1 MTVVEQDRLVSL
13 RENVSE
19 LAVLPHVIFS
29 ILEPVGPDEPNAF
42 DLDRIVAVDP
52 GFAAKVLVLANSGAF
67 GSSGSVGA
75 LFDAIEILGYRTVR
89 TLAMTAGTFEM
100 FVGKNDPYSLR
111 RRRWWRHSVDSAHAC
126 RWLAKTSRRANSE
139 EAYTAGLLH
148 LLGKS
153 LLDRYGGCDYSLV
166 TERQASGQ
174 RDWEAE
180 RSVYG
185 CDHTELLISLSAQ
198 WNLPQRMLG
207 AFDYQWAPLTHD
219 QSTGLRACLA
229 IATRLASAACKGP
242 QLGSG
247 DLADC
252 PEWAL
257 EALGMSRS
265 DLTIVLDEG
274 IGAITESQLNTRSV
288 HA

>member
-1 MTVVEQDRLVSL
+1 MTVVEQSRLAAM
-13 RENVSE
+13 RESVCE

-29 ILEPVGPDEPNAF
+29 ILEPVGPDEPTANE
-42 DLDRIVAVDP
+42 LDRIVAVDP

-67 GSSGSVGA
+67 AAAGSVAA
-75 LFDAIEILGYRTVR
+75 LYDAIELLGYRTVR

-100 FVGKNDPYSLR
+100 FVGKNDQYSLR

-126 RWLAKTSRRANSE
+126 RWLARTSGRANSD
-139 EAYTAGLLH
+139 EAYTVGLLH

-153 LLDRYGGCDYSLV
+153 LLDRYGGADYTLV
-166 TERQASGQ
+166 TERQACGE

-180 RSVYG
+180 RTVYG
-185 CDHTELLISLSAQ
+185 CDHSELLISLGEQ
-198 WNLPQRMLG
+198 WNLPERMLM
-207 AFDYQWAPLTHD
+207 ALDYKWAPRTQEQGVALK
-219 QSTGLRACLA
+219 ACLA
-229 IATRLASAACKGP
+229 VGTRLASAACKGP

-257 EALGMSRS
+257 NTLNIVRE
-265 DLTIVLDEG
+265 DLKIVLDEG
-274 IGAITESQLNTRSV
+274 IGAITESQLNTRNV